1 MTKSFILHLV
11 LDWSGTSLVKFW
23 VIDLILQSTSMCSMS
38 KHPAVVPTPTF
49 PPLSLRHRWI
59 IFDSEPLGTGIFRVL
74 CASSIGRPLLLLLV
88 QLLPL
93 QWNFHRRVQ
102 GLATPRFGALVASSL
117 SRHPV
122 KDDSRIHL
130 FELKIDDDC
139 SIFSHIHW
147 HKRRQCLVIINVC
160 GKYQLSL
167 S

>member
-11 LDWSGTSLVKFW
+11 LHWSGTSLVKFR

-38 KHPAVVPTPTF
+38 KHPAVVATPTF

-59 IFDSEPLGTGIFRVL
+59 IFDSEPLGTGIFRVF
-74 CASSIGRPLLLLLV
+74 CASSIGRPLLLV

-93 QWNFHRRVQ
+93 QWNFHGRVQ
-102 GLATPRFGALVASSL
+102 CLATPRLGALVASSL